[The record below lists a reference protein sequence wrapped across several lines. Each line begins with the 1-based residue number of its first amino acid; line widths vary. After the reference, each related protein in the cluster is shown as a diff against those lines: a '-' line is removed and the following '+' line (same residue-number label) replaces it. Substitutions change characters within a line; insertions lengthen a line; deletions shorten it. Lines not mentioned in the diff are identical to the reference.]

1 MPNSVTIE
9 EAANLLGINQQG
21 LRECLKQ
28 GKFPFCTA
36 VKRTRWSY
44 YINRQRL
51 YEYIGRKEPGQDA

>member
-28 GKFPFCTA
+28 GKFPFGTA